1 MSDQAGVSNLDNPI
15 RIKEST
21 NVTLTPEKENKIPAN
36 SLILSSPITFK
47 KPEEENADEENTS
60 EEPII
65 LSGVVNIEAMKVD
78 DDIGVEVKTEETK
91 ANEEI
96 IKIKVKYSL
105 NKVKNLDVA
114 KTNAGR
120 PIKLARLVTDDTD
133 LKYELNSGQYLHII
147 IKEDMIK
154 YQKTQTETTQNG
166 EVTITVE
173 KNSAVED
180 LEENN
185 PENQIKMS
193 VLNNKTKERT
203 NVVIKLYHTNQSI
216 HLQGGKRMENVT
228 STSLVADCLEH
239 HWTKNIKDNIYSI
252 KEANVKLKMMHIKAG
267 VVTRARNSSW
277 DPVLK
282 CDFCSF
288 KCNLKHQLTTHR
300 ISKHGV
306 QVKPLKISACKRK
319 SSPKKSPELKRS
331 FKGILTNKSKEAFS

>member
-15 RIKEST
+15 RTKEST
-21 NVTLTPEKENKIPAN
+21 DVTLAPEKENKMPGH
-36 SLILSSPITFK
+36 SLILASPITFK
-47 KPEEENADEENTS
+47 KPEEKNADEEDTS

-91 ANEEI
+91 TNEEI

-120 PIKLARLVTDDTD
+120 PIKLARMVTDDTN
-133 LKYELNSGQYLHII
+133 LRYEMNSGQYLH

-173 KNSAVED
+173 KNSALED

-185 PENQIKMS
+185 PETQIKMS
-193 VLNNKTKERT
+193 VLNNKTEERT

-216 HLQGGKRMENVT
+216 HLQGGKRMGNVT
-228 STSLVADCLEH
+228 STSLVADCLEN
-239 HWTKNIKDNIYSI
+239 HWTKNIKDNIDSI
-252 KEANVKLKMMHIKAG
+252 KEANVKLKMMQIKAG

-319 SSPKKSPELKRS
+319 SFPKKNPELKRS